1 MLLLWC
7 VDAARVCASL
17 VTVCM
22 CRKESAAKKK
32 KKKKKKKKE
41 ITKSIISSKT
51 SFTKNS
57 NLSFSFSLLIALSL
71 LVPGAS
77 ASIVDGRA

>member
-22 CRKESAAKKK
+22 CRKESAAK

>member
-22 CRKESAAKKK
+22 CRKESAAK

-77 ASIVDGRA
+77 ASTVDGRA

>member
-22 CRKESAAKKK
+22 CRKESAAKK